1 MAACCCTPPSPITA
15 DDGVGGKRGRGVAP
29 TLARIPDRSLR
40 PRRDHVRLRHRR
52 RSAGGAVG
60 AGAGRARSCRAA
72 RLGRFCIA
80 GTVVALVYSRW
91 GRQSGAHFNP
101 SVTLTFLL
109 LGRVRPWDAAF
120 YIASQVAGGL
130 AGIHVAHLLLGE
142 IVARPPV
149 RWIVTVP
156 GHAGVGSAFAAE
168 LVCAFL
174 LMSVVLVLG
183 GVPRLAKLTGLAAG
197 LLIFSYILFESPISG
212 FSLNPARS
220 FASALP
226 AGVWIAFWIYL
237 LAPPLGMLAAALLNR
252 QARLPCMSCAT
263 LIHDDGVRCI
273 HCGFVP
279 HRHRA
284 SRSVLTAS

>member
-1 MAACCCTPPSPITA
+1 MWAA
-15 DDGVGGKRGRGVAP
+15 
-29 TLARIPDRSLR
+29 
-40 PRRDHVRLRHRR
+40 
-52 RSAGGAVG
+52 SAGEALRGHWPEYLIEACGLGTIMLVSVIAVAVLEVPLVPALGALDPVTRRAV
-60 AGAGRARSCRAA
+60 AG
-72 RLGRFCIA
+72 FCIA

-109 LGRVRPWDAAF
+109 LGKVRPWDGAF
-120 YIASQVAGGL
+120 YITSQVVGGL
-130 AGIHVAHLLLGE
+130 AGIHLAHWLLGE
-142 IVARPPV
+142 VVARPPV

-156 GHAGVGSAFAAE
+156 GPAGAGSAFIAE
-168 LVCAFL
+168 LLCAFL

-183 GVPRLAKLTGLAAG
+183 GVPRLARLTGLAAG

-237 LAPPLGMLAAALLNR
+237 LAPPLGMLLAALVNVR
-252 QARLPCMSCAT
+252 AHMPCMTCAK
-263 LIHDDGVRCI
+263 LVHDDGVRCI
-273 HCGFVP
+273 HCGFAP

-284 SRSVLTAS
+284 PHSMLPAG